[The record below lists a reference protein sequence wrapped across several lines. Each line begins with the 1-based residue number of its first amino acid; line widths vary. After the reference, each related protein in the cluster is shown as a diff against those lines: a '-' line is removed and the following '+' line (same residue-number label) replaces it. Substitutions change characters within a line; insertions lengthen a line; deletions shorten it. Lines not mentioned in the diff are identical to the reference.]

1 MFPTDKNFF
10 ELLAYTK
17 DQKQKKNILKF
28 TNKSQYK
35 VIQNI
40 AKKLLSGD
48 IQLKNIQ
55 YRILKNKKLFL
66 RKLSQ
71 GKIKVKDL
79 HREHYILCYI
89 LKLGLEYYET
99 HSKISTRTYRKVGKN
114 RRQYTRQRSF
124 SEISSSEGYSEE
136 CSEECFSSSEDSCI
150 SGEESEKSTKFG
162 KNSDV
167 SFSNSGEE
175 DESNKIV

>member
-1 MFPTDKNFF
+1 MFPTDKLYF
-10 ELLAYTK
+10 ELLAYAK

-40 AKKLLSGD
+40 TKKLLNGD

-55 YRILKNKKLFL
+55 FCILKNKKLFL

-71 GKIKVKDL
+71 GKIKIKDL
-79 HREHYILCYI
+79 HREFYIVCYI
-89 LKLGLEYYET
+89 VKLGLEHYET
-99 HSKISTRTYRKVGKN
+99 HSKIGTHTYRKVGKN
-114 RRQYTRQRSF
+114 RRQYASERSV
-124 SEISSSEGYSEE
+124 SEISSSEE
-136 CSEECFSSSEDSCI
+136 CSEEHFSSEEDEDTSV
-150 SGEESEKSTKFG
+150 SGEESEKSTRFG

-167 SFSNSGEE
+167 SFSQSREE
-175 DESNKIV
+175 EESSEIV